1 MTEAVRERMQDLPPS
16 AVIVYRIVEEHEPV
30 THKEILDAEPYAPDR
45 TLRYGLRQL
54 REAGLVER
62 QRRDLTGD
70 LRQREYVTADEGN
83 I

>member
-16 AVIVYRIVEEHEPV
+16 AVIVYRIVEDREPV
-30 THKEILDAEPYAPDR
+30 THKEILEAEPYAPDR

-62 QRRDLTGD
+62 EHSLQDV
-70 LRQREYVTADEGN
+70 RQHQYTTTDG
-83 I
+83 